1 MSMKEYGRETAVGVG
16 MATQVVIWGFVLI
29 AGFSLISYA
38 GYAFFAPRYEQVR
51 YDTFKQSQAYNDGM
65 IRDLQELKR
74 DYIAANDEQK
84 IALKALTIHRF
95 EVYDINRLP
104 SDLQSFYYSL
114 GH

>member
-1 MSMKEYGRETAVGVG
+1 MKEYGKETAVGIG

-38 GYAFFAPRYEQVR
+38 GYSFFAPRYEQVR

-74 DYIAANDEQK
+74 DYLAANDEQK
-84 IALKALTIHRF
+84 GALKALTLHRF
-95 EVYDINRLP
+95 EVYDIRRLP
-104 SDLQSFYYSL
+104 PDLQAFYLSL
-114 GH
+114 EH